1 MSIRYSDWV
10 RLKDAQQR
18 QAFLYAAR
26 EAVVQQL
33 STRGAGG
40 RSGSSSVHGGVVV
53 TPHASWAGDGSCS
66 SSGGS
71 GAGNGVSTTTHIL
84 RRLWDF
90 FMNT

>member
-10 RLKDAQQR
+10 RLKGDQQR

-33 STRGAGG
+33 STRGAG
-40 RSGSSSVHGGVVV
+40 SGSGSVHGGMVV
-53 TPHASWAGDGSCS
+53 TPHASWAGDDS
-66 SSGGS
+66 SGS
-71 GAGNGVSTTTHIL
+71 GAGKGVRTTTHIL